1 MQENDFEER
10 NKLRFVEMTERENM
24 KRLTLQID
32 LNENEVF
39 DKEVENA
46 IKAKARELARNE
58 HSKLI
63 EEEVRNEVM
72 RLCDG
77 NAWGYRDKLKS
88 LVRELTRDEM
98 KKVISDL
105 DIETIAKNCVESR
118 VDYIVSSTTREVE
131 QKCQKA
137 LENAISEA
145 VQNKLSVILK

>member
-1 MQENDFEER
+1 
-10 NKLRFVEMTERENM
+10 M
-24 KRLTLQID
+24 KRLNLQID

-39 DKEVENA
+39 EKEVEEA
-46 IKAKARELARNE
+46 IRAKARELARNE

-63 EEEVRNEVM
+63 EEEVRNEAK

-77 NAWGYRDKLKS
+77 NSWGYRDKLKS

-118 VDYIVSSTTREVE
+118 IDYIVSSTTREVE

-137 LENAISEA
+137 LENAISKA
-145 VQNKLSVILK
+145 VQNKLSAILK

>member
-1 MQENDFEER
+1 
-10 NKLRFVEMTERENM
+10 M
-24 KRLTLQID
+24 KRLNLQID

-39 DKEVENA
+39 EKEFEEA
-46 IKAKARELARNE
+46 IRAKARELARNE

-63 EEEVRNEVM
+63 EEEVRNEVK

-77 NAWGYRDKLKS
+77 NSWGYRDKLKS

-118 VDYIVSSTTREVE
+118 IDYIVSATTREVE

-145 VQNKLSVILK
+145 VQNKLSAILK

>member
-1 MQENDFEER
+1 
-10 NKLRFVEMTERENM
+10 M
-24 KRLTLQID
+24 KRLNLQID

-39 DKEVENA
+39 EKEVEEA
-46 IKAKARELARNE
+46 IRAKARELARNE

-63 EEEVRNEVM
+63 EEEVRNEVK

-77 NAWGYRDKLKS
+77 NSWGYRDKLKS

-118 VDYIVSSTTREVE
+118 IDYIVSATTREVE

-145 VQNKLSVILK
+145 VQNKLSAILK